1 MHSPTDKASHDCVG
15 RLIERLDEA
24 VSSESVRARCRAIK
38 DVLSDATRG
47 RLHLDAQF
55 LETADDG
62 YARRLLH
69 RDPDGR
75 YSIVVMVWDRGQR
88 TPIHDHDGT
97 WCVECVYDGTI
108 KVTSAVSGEVLM
120 ELRGHEGAVNCV
132 HASKDGTRL
141 VSGGDDQT
149 VRVWDVKTGKLVS
162 TMMSSGKVLSVA
174 YSPCGKWIA
183 SGGGD
188 GDNAVRIW
196 DAATGAAVGSPLR
209 GHRYDPFPF
218 IECLLL

>member
-108 KVTSAVSGEVLM
+108 KVTSFDMVESHESGKARFVEAEEIYAGIGEAGALIPPFEYHVISNPAQHPAVTIHVYGGELKGCHAF
-120 ELRGHEGAVNCV
+120 EPDGEGA
-132 HASKDGTRL
+132 
-141 VSGGDDQT
+141 
-149 VRVWDVKTGKLVS
+149 WDRRWHDS
-162 TMMSSGKVLSVA
+162 W
-174 YSPCGKWIA
+174 Y
-183 SGGGD
+183 
-188 GDNAVRIW
+188 DN
-196 DAATGAAVGSPLR
+196 
-209 GHRYDPFPF
+209 
-218 IECLLL
+218 